1 MTDQIYYLGFVY
13 EENFSNINDYKI
25 YCDEFIRSNMCKMF
39 ELKIKHIKNNNIY
52 EVIEIISH
60 IDINK
65 YFCVGY
71 LIEIK
76 NEKIYYRPEVKSME
90 KHYMHMFDDLDDYQ
104 TLFCPFHIY
113 EKINE
118 KYKFIDNLKY
128 NDDLIKIFNYLD
140 DKYSIDINELKK
152 ILNIEC
158 EWCELKKDN
167 VTKCDKCNK
176 KFCDDCR
183 YGDDITPKGVN
194 CCELNELK

>member
-25 YCDEFIRSNMCKMF
+25 YCDEFINSNMYKIF

-52 EVIEIISH
+52 EIIEIISH
-60 IDINK
+60 TDINK
-65 YFCVGY
+65 YFCVGD

-76 NEKIYYRPEVKSME
+76 NEKNNYRPEVKQME
-90 KHYMHMFDDLDDYQ
+90 KRYEHMFDDLNDHQ
-104 TLFCPFHIY
+104 SLFCPFDIY

-118 KYKFIDNLKY
+118 KYKFIDKLKY

-152 ILNIEC
+152 ILNQFI
-158 EWCELKKDN
+158 
-167 VTKCDKCNK
+167 
-176 KFCDDCR
+176 
-183 YGDDITPKGVN
+183 
-194 CCELNELK
+194 

>member
-13 EENFSNINDYKI
+13 EEKFSNINDYKI
-25 YCDEFIRSNMCKMF
+25 YCDEFINSYMYKIF
-39 ELKIKHIKNNNIY
+39 ELKIKHIRNNDTY
-52 EVIEIISH
+52 EIIEIISH
-60 IDINK
+60 TDINK
-65 YFCVGY
+65 YFCVGD

-76 NEKIYYRPEVKSME
+76 NEKNNYRPEVKQME
-90 KHYMHMFDDLDDYQ
+90 KRYEHMFDDLNDHQ
-104 TLFCPFHIY
+104 SLFCPFDIY

-118 KYKFIDNLKY
+118 KYKFIDKLKY

-183 YGDDITPKGVN
+183 YGDDITPEGVN
-194 CCELNELK
+194 CSELDE